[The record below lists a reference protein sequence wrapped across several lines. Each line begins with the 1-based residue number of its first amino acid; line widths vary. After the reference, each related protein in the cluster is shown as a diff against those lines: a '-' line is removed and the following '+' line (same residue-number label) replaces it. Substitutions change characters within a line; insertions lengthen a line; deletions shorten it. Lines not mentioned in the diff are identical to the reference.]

1 MSISL
6 IIPCY
11 NYEKLISQ
19 KYAKIKNKI
28 KKIDNKFEIIFINDG
43 SSDNTLKILK
53 LLRKKD
59 KKIRIISNV
68 TNQGKSFSLI
78 DGIKKSK
85 YKKIVI
91 YDCDLPYFNYF
102 GKVVKNLSKYSF
114 VYINRKS
121 KESKLNSKL
130 LNSYQIVRFLI
141 GRLICLIIN
150 FFCLNL
156 KTGDTQAGLKAFIK
170 PKKFN
175 NIKFLS
181 KKFFFDAEIMII
193 FHGLNKKMKNIPI
206 KYSVPKD
213 STIKIFEFK
222 NFIYIY
228 ELFKVILFYK
238 FKNIKRYERFF

>member
-1 MSISL
+1 MSISI

-11 NYEKLISQ
+11 NYEKLLTQ
-19 KYAKIKNKI
+19 KYLKLKNII

-43 SSDNTLKILK
+43 STDNTLKKLK

-59 KKIRIISNV
+59 KKIKILSNNV
-68 TNQGKSFSLI
+68 NQGKSFSLI
-78 DGIKKSK
+78 SGIKKSK
-85 YKKIVI
+85 YEKIII
-91 YDCDLPYFNYF
+91 YDCDLPYLNYF
-102 GKVVKNLSKYSF
+102 KRVVKNLNNYPF

-121 KESKLNSKL
+121 KESRLNSKL
-130 LNSYQIVRFLI
+130 LNSYQIIRFLI

-150 FFCLNL
+150 FTCLSL

-170 PKKFN
+170 PKKFKK
-175 NIKFLS
+175 IKFLS

-193 FHGLNKKMKNIPI
+193 FHGLNKKMKDIPI

-222 NFIYIY
+222 NFIYLY
-228 ELFKVILFYK
+228 ELFKVIIFYK
-238 FKNIKRYERFF
+238 LKDLKKYERFF